1 MWLLLPGV
9 RYSFTPSQVE
19 RQVVKVFGIYTHAQL
34 DKRLWDSMSR
44 QLTKKG
50 SEYRRRCLFRNQ
62 PAVVGDKVYTP
73 ACFPPIEKP
82 AEEEEFFAEIP
93 AEKLEEVNY
102 QPYYSDNH
110 TNIVF

>member
-1 MWLLLPGV
+1 M
-9 RYSFTPSQVE
+9 SSQVE

-34 DKRLWDSMSR
+34 DKRLWDSISR

-62 PAVVGDKVYTP
+62 PAVVGDKMYSP

-82 AEEEEFFAEIP
+82 AEVEEFFAEIP
-93 AEKLEEVNY
+93 AEKLEEVDP
-102 QPYYSDNH
+102 QPYHGYGH
-110 TNIVF
+110 TNVVF